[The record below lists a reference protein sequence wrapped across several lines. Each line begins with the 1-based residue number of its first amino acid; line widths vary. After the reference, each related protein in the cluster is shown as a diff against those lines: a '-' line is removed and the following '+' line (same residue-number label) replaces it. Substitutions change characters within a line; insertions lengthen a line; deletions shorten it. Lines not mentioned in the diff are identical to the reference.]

1 MNNKGKKIVN
11 EVLNKG
17 PKLVT
22 NDTYRKE
29 FSGAGKGDA
38 PRPVNKKKFDENY
51 DAIFRKEDKEKC
63 CKKCDCDKKKDE

>member
-1 MNNKGKKIVN
+1 MNKKGKKIVN

-22 NDTYRKE
+22 NDTYRKD

-38 PRPVNKKKFDENY
+38 PRPVDKKKFDENY
-51 DAIFRKEDKEKC
+51 DAIFRKEEGEECCQKC
-63 CKKCDCDKKKDE
+63 KPKDNE